1 MQRDV
6 LLGFMRAFSDT
17 DPNQPDNDSDNY
29 FDWEMCLRCSDVT
42 KHQFIRIERSWE
54 SVVMPITGEPRMFRV
69 STYLRICQV
78 CAAER
83 E

>member
-29 FDWEMCLRCSDVT
+29 FDWEMCSRCSDVT
-42 KHQFIRIERSWE
+42 KHQFVRLEVSWE
-54 SVVMPITGEPRMFRV
+54 LVIMPSTGEQKMFRV
-69 STYLRICQV
+69 STYLRICLA

-83 E
+83 